1 MKKGVARLLFL
12 LSARL
17 PDGELTPLHPIVW
30 NVRDEPYPDFLLL
43 SGVRV
48 GAETERLEI
57 TWNTVLFA
65 FVFYVDVVVDF
76 QLLRCRIGGDL
87 YGESFDLVFSE
98 SGHRVSS
105 DTELLNT
112 FRNDP

>member
-1 MKKGVARLLFL
+1 MKKGVVRLLFP

-30 NVRDEPYPDFLLL
+30 NVRDEPYPDLLLL

-48 GAETERLEI
+48 GAEMKRLEI

-76 QLLRCRIGGDL
+76 QLLRCRIGVTFMVNPSTL
-87 YGESFDLVFSE
+87 YSPSPDIGYPPIPNS
-98 SGHRVSS
+98 
-105 DTELLNT
+105 
-112 FRNDP
+112 

>member
-1 MKKGVARLLFL
+1 MKKGVVRLLFP

-30 NVRDEPYPDFLLL
+30 NVRDEPYPDLLLL
-43 SGVRV
+43 SGVRA
-48 GAETERLEI
+48 GAEMKRLEHGAVRLCI
-57 TWNTVLFA
+57 L
-65 FVFYVDVVVDF
+65 VVDF

-112 FRNDP
+112 FRNDS